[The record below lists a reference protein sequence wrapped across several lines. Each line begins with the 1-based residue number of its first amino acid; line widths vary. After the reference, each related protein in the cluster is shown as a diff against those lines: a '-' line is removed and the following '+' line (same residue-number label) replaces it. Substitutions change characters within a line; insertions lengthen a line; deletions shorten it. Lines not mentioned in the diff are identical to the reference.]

1 MVMLQVI
8 VLSILEVAVAAL
20 VLLELLVQLLEEL
33 LEALVFKL
41 QLLDHQLHHQQE
53 HLDHLVMDG
62 FQVVVV
68 LVEIIV
74 GQLQQ
79 EHQPVVLVVEELE
92 GLHHQIMEVMAQL
105 ALEVV
110 VAVAHIQTALVA
122 TVVMVLLLLDTQPNH
137 K

>member
-41 QLLDHQLHHQQE
+41 QLLDHQLHHQKE
-53 HLDHLVMDG
+53 HLDHLVTDG
-62 FQVVVV
+62 LQVVVEQ
-68 LVEIIV
+68 VEIIV

-79 EHQPVVLVVEELE
+79 EHQQVVLVVEELE
-92 GLHHQIMEVMAQL
+92 GLHHQIMEVKAQL
-105 ALEVV
+105 ALVV
-110 VAVAHIQTALVA
+110 AVAVAHIQTALVA